1 MDCLCCVFVE
11 EERNES
17 SKGLTKAGCEVVV
30 VVFIVVVVM
39 IAVVGIVVGN
49 VPAVVV
55 TVDSGSLLLDT
66 P

>member
-1 MDCLCCVFVE
+1 MGCLCCVFVE

-17 SKGLTKAGCEVVV
+17 SKGLTKAGCEVVAI
-30 VVFIVVVVM
+30 FIVVVVM

-55 TVDSGSLLLDT
+55 IVDNGSLLLGA

>member
-1 MDCLCCVFVE
+1 MGCLCWVFVE

-17 SKGLTKAGCEVVV
+17 SKGLTKAGCEVVA
-30 VVFIVVVVM
+30 VFIVVVVM

-55 TVDSGSLLLDT
+55 IVDNGSLLLDT